1 MILTSYLPFIFLYF
15 VSSAEAIINLL
26 EDVTDVFKDAKK
38 TYIVGKGLTMKG
50 VQQLGAMLANMTIGD
65 LEALLDLSNIDAVDI
80 HEIISDLIELATTL
94 VSQY

>member
-1 MILTSYLPFIFLYF
+1 
-15 VSSAEAIINLL
+15 
-26 EDVTDVFKDAKK
+26 
-38 TYIVGKGLTMKG
+38 MKG